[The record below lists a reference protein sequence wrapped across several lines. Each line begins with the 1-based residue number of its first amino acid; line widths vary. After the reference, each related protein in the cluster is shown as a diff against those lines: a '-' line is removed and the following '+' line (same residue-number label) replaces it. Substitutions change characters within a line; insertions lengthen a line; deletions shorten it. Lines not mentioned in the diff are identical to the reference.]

1 MPGAVITVDVAVG
14 DIVEEGMPL
23 AVVEAMKM
31 EHTVRAPG
39 RGTVTSVSTS
49 PGARVPLD
57 AVLVE
62 LQLEEVP

>member
-1 MPGAVITVDVAVG
+1 MPGAVIAVGVAVG
-14 DIVEEGMPL
+14 DTVDEGAPL

-39 RGTVTSVSTS
+39 RGTVTAVTTAA
-49 PGARVPLD
+49 GGRVPLD

-62 LQLEEVP
+62 LQLEEVS